1 MEYLIGWGLLLGLGL
16 LLWLVIRFAGGG
28 EQQKPRAT
36 CGVDG
41 CGSSEGHR
49 SRA

>member
-1 MEYLIGWGLLLGLGL
+1 MGYLIGWGLLLGFGL

-28 EQQKPRAT
+28 ERRKPQAT

-41 CGSSEGHR
+41 CAGK
-49 SRA
+49 